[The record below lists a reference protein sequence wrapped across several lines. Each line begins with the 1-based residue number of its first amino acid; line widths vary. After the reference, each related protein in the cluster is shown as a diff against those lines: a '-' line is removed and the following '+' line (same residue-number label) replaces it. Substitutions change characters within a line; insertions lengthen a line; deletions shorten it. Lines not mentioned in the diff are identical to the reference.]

1 MNDSETNPSTENSP
15 LSSSSQT
22 SAFERWRRKAALVTG
37 IGVTEEERLSDLRD
51 HQIRG
56 CEKMKMQL
64 MNYSQ
69 SAYLEVFL
77 ATRNRLTIGFP
88 RWILCLNQVL
98 LLYSC

>member
-1 MNDSETNPSTENSP
+1 
-15 LSSSSQT
+15 
-22 SAFERWRRKAALVTG
+22 
-37 IGVTEEERLSDLRD
+37 
-51 HQIRG
+51 
-56 CEKMKMQL
+56 MKMQL